1 MLNDYLFILTIY
13 NSCGFDTESPENEP
27 LSKTKTKESTMS
39 IFSDDSNDV
48 NVNHVVE
55 ITLGYV
61 FGVIIV
67 GVAKV
72 IIDAISD

>member
-1 MLNDYLFILTIY
+1 
-13 NSCGFDTESPENEP
+13 
-27 LSKTKTKESTMS
+27 MS
-39 IFSDDSNDV
+39 IFSDDYDDV
-48 NVNHVVE
+48 NVSHVVE

-72 IIDAISD
+72 IINSISD